1 MDTAQFFLN
10 PRSIRTHV
18 PEPTF
23 ERGMSLYITQQVM
36 SCTVAHSNSNE
47 WEIEGTVQGS
57 KREAYNVS
65 AMVEIDPAGNLSFF
79 KGDCSCPVGDNCKH
93 AVALTVK
100 AAFKSARPNTGS
112 STSGGPAY
120 YANAQPVPV
129 APTPQEL
136 QQKLEA
142 QARAAVEREITAARQ
157 RVSQWL
163 DLFGKDTDP
172 DAAAPVQDSALA
184 PPAEEHV
191 VYILT
196 AERQGHLTLLN
207 LGFGYSKRLRNGN
220 WAKLKLPR
228 YGQLHNASA
237 DDTEIVRL
245 IQGLGRNSLVNAY
258 SAGDKAPLAGETGRL
273 ALELAANTGHL
284 FDLSA
289 ERVLG
294 TPIRLGAPR
303 PVRWAWSEATT
314 PKAPEPLWALR
325 ATLGPAHGVVDAADD
340 GLVAGV
346 AGFAGDA
353 ARRGAVSAANSPA
366 SAHWYPNTP
375 PLYLDSARG
384 ECGPVEVPGLSAQ
397 HLALLLK
404 APPIPQ
410 SAFALHETTL
420 LRRLAG
426 LPLPPVLKAPV
437 ELKGIVPTAQLK
449 IERVRTK
456 DVAQLGLLC
465 ARLRFDYDGL
475 RYYNRL
481 MHSPVIVEQT
491 LAFVPGQFEQ
501 PDQPAKQA
509 DKADANPR
517 DNPDDN
523 LGHDLVHALRDSAGT
538 GSTPSGR
545 VMLHRDIAK
554 EQAAAAALH
563 AVGLTGNARGDF
575 HLALQADQHQ
585 WLRWADDGFAPLRE
599 AGFKIELDPALKDW
613 IARADTLDVS
623 MAPQGSATKSED
635 DMIGGDDSHNPWFDL
650 SLGMQINGQRH
661 NILPFLPELLAQL
674 GSASTDAGVNEGGVA
689 QLPPFVYV
697 QQAEGNFLRLPTEPL
712 RPWLQALLDLVGERG
727 HDLSGDSLRLSRLE
741 ALRLGAA
748 LGQGAQWQGADSL
761 REMLK
766 QLGGISSLP
775 EVPLPAGLNAE
786 LRPYQQQGLNWL
798 QFLRTHGLCGILA
811 DDMGLGKTLQT
822 LAHILVEKQAGRLDR
837 PALVFAPVS
846 LMGNWRR
853 EANRFT
859 PDLNVL
865 VLHGADRH
873 EAAGEMA
880 TQDLIIAPYSLLKR
894 DRERWLN
901 QAWHIVVLD
910 EAQNIKNA
918 NTDAAQV
925 VGELNT
931 RHRLCLS
938 GTPMENHLGELWSLY
953 HFLMPGFLGS
963 QARFKQLF
971 RTPIE
976 KLGNNER
983 LDQLRRR
990 VTPFMLRRAKS
1001 DVATDLPPK
1010 QTAVSSVELGGAQA
1024 DLYETIRLTTEKA
1037 VREALANKGL
1047 AKSQIQI
1054 LDALLKLRQVCCDP
1068 RLVPLAA
1075 AKKIKESA
1083 KLELLMDM
1091 LPEMLA
1097 EGRRI
1102 LLFSQFTSMLELIEE
1117 ELLKRDLKWVK
1128 LTGQSQKR
1136 DALIEQFT
1144 SGEVPLFLISLKAG
1158 GVGLNLPQADT
1169 VIHYDPWWNPAVENQ
1184 ATDRAHRIG
1193 QTQSVFVYKLV
1204 AQGTI
1209 EERILALQARKA
1221 MLADSLYSG
1230 AQGRKQPLFTEDDVA
1245 ELLKPLSVNA

>member
-1 MDTAQFFLN
+1 MDTTQFFLN

-36 SCTVAHSNSNE
+36 TCTVNHCNSNE

-57 KREAYNVS
+57 KRETYGVS
-65 AMVEIDPAGNLSFF
+65 AMVEVDPTGDLSFF

-100 AAFKSARPNTGS
+100 AAFKSARPNTGLA
-112 STSGGPAY
+112 TSGGPAY
-120 YANAQPVPV
+120 YANAQPLPV
-129 APTPQEL
+129 APSAQEL

-142 QARAAVEREITAARQ
+142 QTRAALERETTAARQ
-157 RVSQWL
+157 KVSQWL
-163 DLFGKDTDP
+163 DLFGKDADTD
-172 DAAAPVQDSALA
+172 APVPAQDNASAA
-184 PPAEEHV
+184 PAEEHV

-220 WAKLKLPR
+220 WAKVKLPR
-228 YGQLHNASA
+228 YGQLYNASA
-237 DDTEIVRL
+237 QDTEIVRL
-245 IQGLGRNSLVNAY
+245 IQSLGRNRLVNAY

-303 PVRWAWSEATT
+303 PVRWAWNEVTT
-314 PKAPEPLWALR
+314 LKSPEPLWALR
-325 ATLGPAHGVVDAADD
+325 ATLGPNIEDA
-340 GLVAGV
+340 
-346 AGFAGDA
+346 
-353 ARRGAVSAANSPA
+353 SAAHA

-375 PLYLDSARG
+375 PIYLDSVRG
-384 ECGPVEVPGLSAQ
+384 ECGPVEVPGLSAP
-397 HLALLLK
+397 HLGLLLK

-437 ELKGIVPTAQLK
+437 ELKGIVPTAHLK
-449 IERVRTK
+449 IERVRAK
-456 DVAQLGLLC
+456 DVPQLGLLC
-465 ARLRFDYDGL
+465 ARLRFDYNGL
-475 RYYNRL
+475 RYYNRV
-481 MHSPVIVEQT
+481 MQTPVIVENTASYLLAEKAAIQT
-491 LAFVPGQFEQ
+491 
-501 PDQPAKQA
+501 PDQTQDRPQDPTADQAINPTAELAEKPIPA
-509 DKADANPR
+509 
-517 DNPDDN
+517 
-523 LGHDLVHALRDSAGT
+523 
-538 GSTPSGR
+538 PSGR
-545 VMLHRDIAK
+545 VMLHRDLAA
-554 EQAAAAALH
+554 EQAALTALH
-563 AVGLTGNARGDF
+563 ALGLAGNARGDF
-575 HLALQADQHQ
+575 HLALLADQHQ
-585 WLRWADDGFAPLRE
+585 WLRWADDDFAPLR
-599 AGFKIELDPALKDW
+599 ASGFAIELEPALKDW

-623 MAPQGSATKSED
+623 MAAERGAAADGHSAD
-635 DMIGGDDSHNPWFDL
+635 DLIGGDDSHNPWFDL

-674 GSASTDAGVNEGGVA
+674 GSASTDAGGIA

-697 QQAEGNFLRLPTEPL
+697 QQVDGNFLRLPTEPL

-741 ALRLGAA
+741 ALRVGAA
-748 LGQGAQWQGADSL
+748 LGQGVQWQGADSL

-766 QLGGISSLP
+766 QLGGISALP
-775 EVPLPAGLNAE
+775 EVPLPEGLNAE

-894 DRERWLN
+894 DRERWLK
-901 QAWHIVVLD
+901 QAWHLVVLD

-938 GTPMENHLGELWSLY
+938 GTPIENHLGELWSLY

-1102 LLFSQFTSMLELIEE
+1102 LLFSQFTSMLALIEE
-1117 ELLKRDLKWVK
+1117 ELVKRELKWVK

-1144 SGEVPLFLISLKAG
+1144 SGQVPLFLISLKAG

-1193 QTQSVFVYKLV
+1193 QDKKVFVYKLMTV
-1204 AQGTI
+1204 GTV
-1209 EERILALQARKA
+1209 EEKIAALQARKKE
-1221 MLADSLYSG
+1221 LVEGLLNEERRENLKLTPEDLDV
-1230 AQGRKQPLFTEDDVA
+1230 LFAPVQ
-1245 ELLKPLSVNA
+1245 